1 MNKQT
6 QNLATSLRYCVGIDV
21 SKDTLQVCVSVIDT
35 NGNITIKGSSKV
47 VNKTTVFDSF
57 LTWVDKHCKDKNI
70 PVRFVMESTGVYH
83 EQLAWYL
90 FQKDLAVSVVLPNKA
105 KHYLK
110 SIGNKSKN
118 DTIDARGL
126 AQMGLEQNLKL
137 WEPLSKNIY
146 QLRML
151 TRHYQTLQELKN
163 HSENQRHAIL
173 HSRVIDKF
181 TLKHLEKLIKFYDKQ
196 IDETKQEITKLI
208 EKDPIL
214 KPRIEQLCKIK
225 GLGLLSVATIVGE
238 TNGFTGFENIRQLV
252 SFSGYDVVENQSGNR
267 VGKTRIS
274 KKGNSRIRRILHLPA
289 FNAVRFGEPT
299 CQSLFERVF
308 ERTKIKMKGYVA
320 VQKKLLTLCYAIWKN
335 DTEYNPN
342 YNSNNVKE
350 QENIDKKIVPTSG
363 TTQDIAA

>member
-1 MNKQT
+1 
-6 QNLATSLRYCVGIDV
+6 
-21 SKDTLQVCVSVIDT
+21 
-35 NGNITIKGSSKV
+35 
-47 VNKTTVFDSF
+47 
-57 LTWVDKHCKDKNI
+57 
-70 PVRFVMESTGVYH
+70 
-83 EQLAWYL
+83 
-90 FQKDLAVSVVLPNKA
+90 
-105 KHYLK
+105 
-110 SIGNKSKN
+110 
-118 DTIDARGL
+118 
-126 AQMGLEQNLKL
+126 
-137 WEPLSKNIY
+137 
-146 QLRML
+146 
-151 TRHYQTLQELKN
+151 
-163 HSENQRHAIL
+163 
-173 HSRVIDKF
+173 VIDKF

-225 GLGLLSVATIVGE
+225 GLGLLSVATIVAE

-308 ERTKIKMKGYVA
+308 ERTNIKMKGYVA
-320 VQKKLLTLCYAIWKN
+320 VQKKLLMLCYAIWKN
-335 DTEYNPN
+335 NSEYNPN

-350 QENIDKKIVPTSG
+350 HQNMDKKIVPTSG